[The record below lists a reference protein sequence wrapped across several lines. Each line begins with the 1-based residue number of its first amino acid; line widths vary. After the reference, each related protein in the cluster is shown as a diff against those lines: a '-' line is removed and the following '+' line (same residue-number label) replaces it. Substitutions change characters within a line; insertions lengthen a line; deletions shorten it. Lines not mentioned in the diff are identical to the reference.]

1 MSVSETVAD
10 RGGAARRGESQIH
23 LWVQRHDHPAHA
35 KRPALRAVR
44 MVGAEGRLSGGA
56 IAAANDPLNVRRICS
71 ALAFR
76 ATPACFLASLARMN
90 LPNILTL
97 SRVPLMF
104 AVVGLMYS
112 DAPWANNA
120 AFWLF
125 IAAALTD
132 WLDGKI
138 ARDRGIV
145 SDFGRFMDAVIDKV
159 MVLGLMIALVNDKA
173 NFLGHDIVAMVL
185 LLCILCREFAI
196 SGLRMALAR
205 QGQVVEADTGGKV
218 KTFAQLNAIG
228 WLIGARMLE
237 QGHPGV
243 FTGEGRDWV
252 QVARIIGIGLY
263 CLSAV
268 LTITSGYAY
277 FRRHGHVLFK

>member
-1 MSVSETVAD
+1 
-10 RGGAARRGESQIH
+10 
-23 LWVQRHDHPAHA
+23 
-35 KRPALRAVR
+35 
-44 MVGAEGRLSGGA
+44 
-56 IAAANDPLNVRRICS
+56 
-71 ALAFR
+71 
-76 ATPACFLASLARMN
+76 MN

-159 MVLGLMIALVNDKA
+159 MVIGLMIALVNDKA

-196 SGLRMALAR
+196 SGLRMALAM
-205 QGQVVEADTGGKV
+205 QGQIVEADAGGKV

-243 FTGEGRDWV
+243 FTGEGQDWV
-252 QVARIIGIGLY
+252 QGARIIGAPRFFAAQSIHDNRGQLIIQARIAFANIRRLRLTHQARSLMHWQAAQIMGLD
-263 CLSAV
+263 
-268 LTITSGYAY
+268 TGE
-277 FRRHGHVLFK
+277 